1 MKMIL
6 FNQNPMITKLLE
18 SVSKKLE
25 LSIEN
30 FNHYQELSVRL
41 KEDPEWLLIADDE
54 CLEKLDQVDWLEL
67 KEIISQNKNSVCM
80 YKKGNEA
87 QPFLEGF
94 EMKIKKPFLPTEML
108 KVLQKKLGSDMSEL
122 EPSQNL
128 DPTQEVLETNWDE
141 LENLGDLEALAKEEP
156 NNEEQLL
163 PTLDAQEE
171 KEEVK
176 ETPQKE
182 EKPKDDETQEGDETP
197 KDEEVSKELETQEK
211 LEIPKEETQEEQV
224 KEQEPIKEETQEIK
238 EEKQEETQDS
248 PSAQELEAMQ
258 ELVKEIQE
266 NSNENKEE
274 TQESAEIPQDKEIQE
289 VVTEKTQ
296 VQELEVPKEKTQ
308 ESAEA
313 LQETQAHELE
323 KQEIAETPQ
332 EKEKQEIAETPQE
345 KEKQEIAETP
355 QEKEKQEIAETPQE
369 KEKQEIAETPQ
380 ELEIPQA
387 QEKETP
393 QEETQEKETPQEETQ
408 EKETPQE
415 ETQEKET
422 PQEETQETETQ
433 NQETP
438 PKVQEETKEK
448 TQEDNYESI
457 EDIPEPVM
465 AKAMGEELPFLNE
478 AVAKTPNNENDTETP
493 KESDIKT
500 SQEKE
505 ESDKTSSPLELRL
518 NLQDLLKSLNQES
531 LKSLLENK
539 TLSIK
544 ITLEDKKPDA

>member
-6 FNQNPMITKLLE
+6 FNQNPMIAKLLE

-30 FNHYQELSVRL
+30 FNHYQELSARL
-41 KEDPEWLLIADDE
+41 KKDPEWLLIADDE

-67 KEIISQNKNSVCM
+67 KETISQNKNSVCM

-94 EMKIKKPFLPTEML
+94 EVKIKKPFLPTEML
-108 KVLQKKLGSDMSEL
+108 KVLQKKLGSNASEL

-163 PTLDAQEE
+163 PTLDVQEE

-176 ETPQKE
+176 ETPQEE
-182 EKPKDDETQEGDETP
+182 EKPKDDETQEGETP
-197 KDEEVSKELETQEK
+197 KDKEVSKELEMQE
-211 LEIPKEETQEEQV
+211 EVKEETQEEQV

-266 NSNENKEE
+266 NSNENKKE

-323 KQEIAETPQ
+323 KEENSETPQ
-332 EKEKQEIAETPQE
+332 DVEV
-345 KEKQEIAETP
+345 
-355 QEKEKQEIAETPQE
+355 
-369 KEKQEIAETPQ
+369 
-380 ELEIPQA
+380 PQA

-408 EKETPQE
+408 EIAETP
-415 ETQEKET
+415 QEKET
-422 PQEETQETETQ
+422 PQTQD
-433 NQETP
+433 
-438 PKVQEETKEK
+438 EK
-448 TQEDNYESI
+448 PQEDHYESI

-500 SQEKE
+500 PQEKE
-505 ESDKTSSPLELRL
+505 ESDKTSSPLELHL

>member
-25 LSIEN
+25 LSMED
-30 FNHYQELSVRL
+30 FNRYQELSTRL
-41 KEDPEWLLIADDE
+41 KEDPEWILIADDE

-94 EMKIKKPFLPTEML
+94 EMKIKKPFLPTEVL
-108 KVLQKKLGSDMSEL
+108 KVLQKKLGSNMSEL

-141 LENLGDLEALAKEEP
+141 LENLGDLEALVQEEP

-163 PTLDAQEE
+163 PTLNAQEE

-176 ETPQKE
+176 ETPQE
-182 EKPKDDETQEGDETP
+182 EKPKDDETQEGETL
-197 KDEEVSKELETQEK
+197 KDEEISKELETQEE
-211 LEIPKEETQEEQV
+211 LEIPKEETQEQA
-224 KEQEPIKEETQEIK
+224 KEQEPIKEETQENK
-238 EEKQEETQDS
+238 EEKQEKTQDS

-266 NSNENKEE
+266 NSNGQEDKKE
-274 TQESAEIPQDKEIQE
+274 TQENTETPQEKETQELEIPQNVETPQDKETQE
-289 VVTEKTQ
+289 NTETP
-296 VQELEVPKEKTQ
+296 QELEKQELETQEKTQ
-308 ESAEA
+308 ESAE
-313 LQETQAHELE
+313 
-323 KQEIAETPQ
+323 TPQ
-332 EKEKQEIAETPQE
+332 EKTQK
-345 KEKQEIAETP
+345 
-355 QEKEKQEIAETPQE
+355 
-369 KEKQEIAETPQ
+369 
-380 ELEIPQA
+380 L
-387 QEKETP
+387 
-393 QEETQEKETPQEETQ
+393 ETQE
-408 EKETPQE
+408 
-415 ETQEKET
+415 
-422 PQEETQETETQ
+422 
-433 NQETP
+433 
-438 PKVQEETKEK
+438 
-448 TQEDNYESI
+448 DHYESI

-465 AKAMGEELPFLNE
+465 AQAMGEELPFLNE
-478 AVAKTPNNENDTETP
+478 SVAKTSNNENDTETP
-493 KESDIKT
+493 KKSVIKT
-500 SQEKE
+500 PQEKE

>member
-6 FNQNPMITKLLE
+6 FNQNPMIAKLLE

-30 FNHYQELSVRL
+30 FNHYQELSARL
-41 KEDPEWLLIADDE
+41 KEDPEWILIADDE
-54 CLEKLDQVDWLEL
+54 CLEKLDQIDWLEL
-67 KEIISQNKNSVCM
+67 KETISQNKNSVCM

-94 EMKIKKPFLPTEML
+94 EMKMKKPFLPTEVL
-108 KVLQKKLGSDMSEL
+108 KILQKKLGSDMSEL

-176 ETPQKE
+176 ETPQE

-197 KDEEVSKELETQEK
+197 KDEEVSKELETQEE
-211 LEIPKEETQEEQV
+211 LEIPKEETQGN
-224 KEQEPIKEETQEIK
+224 K

-266 NSNENKEE
+266 NSNGQENKEE
-274 TQESAEIPQDKEIQE
+274 TQESAEIPQDVENQAQEIQDKEIQDKEIQE

-296 VQELEVPKEKTQ
+296 VQE
-308 ESAEA
+308 
-313 LQETQAHELE
+313 
-323 KQEIAETPQ
+323 
-332 EKEKQEIAETPQE
+332 
-345 KEKQEIAETP
+345 
-355 QEKEKQEIAETPQE
+355 
-369 KEKQEIAETPQ
+369 
-380 ELEIPQA
+380 
-387 QEKETP
+387 KETP
-393 QEETQEKETPQEETQ
+393 
-408 EKETPQE
+408 
-415 ETQEKET
+415 
-422 PQEETQETETQ
+422 
-433 NQETP
+433 
-438 PKVQEETKEK
+438 K
-448 TQEDNYESI
+448 TQEDHYESI

-478 AVAKTPNNENDTETP
+478 AVAKIPNNENDTETP

-500 SQEKE
+500 PQEKEESTEFPQEKEESTEFPQEKE

-544 ITLEDKKPDA
+544 ITLEDKKPNA

>member
-6 FNQNPMITKLLE
+6 FNQNPMIAKLLE

-25 LSIEN
+25 LPMEN
-30 FNHYQELSVRL
+30 FNHYQELSAHL
-41 KEDPEWLLIADDE
+41 KKDPEWLLIADDE

-80 YKKGNEA
+80 YKKGNEK

-108 KVLQKKLGSDMSEL
+108 KVLQKKLGSNISEL

-163 PTLDAQEE
+163 PTLDVQEE
-171 KEEVK
+171 KEEIK
-176 ETPQKE
+176 ETPQEEKEEIKETPQE
-182 EKPKDDETQEGDETP
+182 EKPKDDETQEGETL
-197 KDEEVSKELETQEK
+197 KDKEVSKEL
-211 LEIPKEETQEEQV
+211 ETQEEQV
-224 KEQEPIKEETQEIK
+224 KEQEPIKEETQENK
-238 EEKQEETQDS
+238 EEKQEKTQDS
-248 PSAQELEAMQ
+248 PSTQELEAMQ

-266 NSNENKEE
+266 NSNEDKKEA
-274 TQESAEIPQDKEIQE
+274 QENAEIPQDKEIQE

-296 VQELEVPKEKTQ
+296 AQELEIPKEKTQ

-332 EKEKQEIAETPQE
+332 DI
-345 KEKQEIAETP
+345 
-355 QEKEKQEIAETPQE
+355 
-369 KEKQEIAETPQ
+369 
-380 ELEIPQA
+380 EIPQA

-393 QEETQEKETPQEETQ
+393 
-408 EKETPQE
+408 
-415 ETQEKET
+415 
-422 PQEETQETETQ
+422 
-433 NQETP
+433 
-438 PKVQEETKEK
+438 K
-448 TQEDNYESI
+448 TQEDHYESI

-478 AVAKTPNNENDTETP
+478 AVAKIPNSENATETP
-493 KESDIKT
+493 KESGIKT
-500 SQEKE
+500 PQEKE
-505 ESDKTSSPLELRL
+505 ESDKTSSPLELHL

-544 ITLEDKKPDA
+544 ITLEDKKPNA

>member
-6 FNQNPMITKLLE
+6 FNQNPMIAKLLE

-25 LSIEN
+25 LSMEN
-30 FNHYQELSVRL
+30 FNHYQELSARL
-41 KEDPEWLLIADDE
+41 KKDPEWLLIADDE

-94 EMKIKKPFLPTEML
+94 EMKIKKPFLPTEVL
-108 KVLQKKLGSDMSEL
+108 KILQKKLGSDMSEL

-163 PTLDAQEE
+163 PTLNAQEVETPKEEAQEE
-171 KEEVK
+171 VKKEEVK
-176 ETPQKE
+176 EMQKEIKEKEKQEVAENPQDE
-182 EKPKDDETQEGDETP
+182 EKPKDDETQGSVETP
-197 KDEEVSKELETQEK
+197 KDEEVSKELETQE
-211 LEIPKEETQEEQV
+211 EVETPKEETQ
-224 KEQEPIKEETQEIK
+224 EQEPIKEETQENK

-266 NSNENKEE
+266 NSNGQEDKKE

-296 VQELEVPKEKTQ
+296 AQELEIPKEKTQ
-308 ESAEA
+308 ESTEA
-313 LQETQAHELE
+313 LQETQAQELE
-323 KQEIAETPQ
+323 KEEITETPQ
-332 EKEKQEIAETPQE
+332 EKETQETPQA
-345 KEKQEIAETP
+345 QDETP
-355 QEKEKQEIAETPQE
+355 KDENMQESAQN
-369 KEKQEIAETPQ
+369 
-380 ELEIPQA
+380 L
-387 QEKETP
+387 QEKET
-393 QEETQEKETPQEETQ
+393 QELETPQAQDETL
-408 EKETPQE
+408 
-415 ETQEKET
+415 
-422 PQEETQETETQ
+422 
-433 NQETP
+433 
-438 PKVQEETKEK
+438 
-448 TQEDNYESI
+448 QEDHYESI

-478 AVAKTPNNENDTETP
+478 NDTETP
-493 KESDIKT
+493 KENDTETPNESVIKNP
-500 SQEKE
+500 QEKE

-531 LKSLLENK
+531 FKSLLENK

-544 ITLEDKKPDA
+544 ITLEDKKPNE

>member
-6 FNQNPMITKLLE
+6 FNQNPMIAKLLE

-30 FNHYQELSVRL
+30 FNHYQELSARL
-41 KEDPEWLLIADDE
+41 KKDPEWLLIADDE

-94 EMKIKKPFLPTEML
+94 EVKIKKPFLPTEVL
-108 KVLQKKLGSDMSEL
+108 KILQKKLGSNINEL

-171 KEEVK
+171 KEEIK
-176 ETPQKE
+176 EMPQEE

-266 NSNENKEE
+266 NSNGQEDKKE
-274 TQESAEIPQDKEIQE
+274 TQENAEIPQDKEIQE

-296 VQELEVPKEKTQ
+296 AQELEIPKEKTQ

-332 EKEKQEIAETPQE
+332 ELEKQENT
-345 KEKQEIAETP
+345 
-355 QEKEKQEIAETPQE
+355 ETPQE

-380 ELEIPQA
+380 ELEK
-387 QEKETP
+387 QENTETP
-393 QEETQEKETPQEETQ
+393 
-408 EKETPQE
+408 
-415 ETQEKET
+415 QEKET
-422 PQEETQETETQ
+422 PQEETQET
-433 NQETP
+433 QEVVTE
-438 PKVQEETKEK
+438 Q
-448 TQEDNYESI
+448 TQEDHYESI

-478 AVAKTPNNENDTETP
+478 SVAETPNSENDTETP
-493 KESDIKT
+493 KESVTET
-500 SQEKE
+500 SKNENATETPQEKE

-544 ITLEDKKPDA
+544 ITLEDKKPNA

>member
-1 MKMIL
+1 MKIIL

-30 FNHYQELSVRL
+30 FNHYQELSARL

-67 KEIISQNKNSVCM
+67 KETISQNKNSVCM

-108 KVLQKKLGSDMSEL
+108 KVLQKKLGSNMSEL
-122 EPSQNL
+122 EPSQNS
-128 DPTQEVLETNWDE
+128 DPTQEILETNWDE

-163 PTLDAQEE
+163 PTLNEQEE
-171 KEEVK
+171 KEEIK

-182 EKPKDDETQEGDETP
+182 EKPKDDETQESETP

-238 EEKQEETQDS
+238 EEKREETQDS

-266 NSNENKEE
+266 NSNGQEDKKE

-296 VQELEVPKEKTQ
+296 AQELEIPKEKTQ

-313 LQETQAHELE
+313 LQETQAQELE
-323 KQEIAETPQ
+323 KQENAETPQ
-332 EKEKQEIAETPQE
+332 EKEKQEDTG
-345 KEKQEIAETP
+345 
-355 QEKEKQEIAETPQE
+355 
-369 KEKQEIAETPQ
+369 TPQ
-380 ELEIPQA
+380 ELEIPQV
-387 QEKETP
+387 
-393 QEETQEKETPQEETQ
+393 
-408 EKETPQE
+408 
-415 ETQEKET
+415 QEKET
-422 PQEETQETETQ
+422 PQEETQETQEKEMPQTQ
-433 NQETP
+433 D
-438 PKVQEETKEK
+438 EK
-448 TQEDNYESI
+448 PQEDHYESI

-478 AVAKTPNNENDTETP
+478 AVAKTPNSENATETP

-500 SQEKE
+500 PQEKE

>member
-6 FNQNPMITKLLE
+6 FNQNPMIAKLLE

-30 FNHYQELSVRL
+30 FNHYQELSAHL
-41 KEDPEWLLIADDE
+41 KKDPEWLLIADDE

-108 KVLQKKLGSDMSEL
+108 KVLQKKLGSNASEL

-163 PTLDAQEE
+163 PTLDVQEE
-171 KEEVK
+171 KEEIK
-176 ETPQKE
+176 EMPQEE
-182 EKPKDDETQEGDETP
+182 EKPKDDETQESETP

-224 KEQEPIKEETQEIK
+224 KEQEPIKEEMQEIK
-238 EEKQEETQDS
+238 EEKQEKTQDS

-266 NSNENKEE
+266 NSNGQENKKE

-296 VQELEVPKEKTQ
+296 VQE
-308 ESAEA
+308 
-313 LQETQAHELE
+313 
-323 KQEIAETPQ
+323 
-332 EKEKQEIAETPQE
+332 
-345 KEKQEIAETP
+345 
-355 QEKEKQEIAETPQE
+355 
-369 KEKQEIAETPQ
+369 
-380 ELEIPQA
+380 
-387 QEKETP
+387 KETP
-393 QEETQEKETPQEETQ
+393 
-408 EKETPQE
+408 
-415 ETQEKET
+415 
-422 PQEETQETETQ
+422 
-433 NQETP
+433 
-438 PKVQEETKEK
+438 K
-448 TQEDNYESI
+448 TQEDHYESI

-500 SQEKE
+500 PQEKEESTEFPQEKE

>member
-6 FNQNPMITKLLE
+6 FNQNPMIEKLLE

-30 FNHYQELSVRL
+30 FNHYQELSARL
-41 KEDPEWLLIADDE
+41 KGDPEWLLIADDE

-67 KEIISQNKNSVCM
+67 KETISQNKNSVCM

-108 KVLQKKLGSDMSEL
+108 KVLQKKLGSNASEL

-128 DPTQEVLETNWDE
+128 DPTQEILETNWDE

-163 PTLDAQEE
+163 PTLNEQEGETPKEEAQEE
-171 KEEVK
+171 VKKEEVK
-176 ETPQKE
+176 EMQEGIKEKEKQEVAESPQDE
-182 EKPKDDETQEGDETP
+182 EKPKDDETQGSVETP
-197 KDEEVSKELETQEK
+197 KDKEVSKELETQEQV
-211 LEIPKEETQEEQV
+211 ETPKEETQ
-224 KEQEPIKEETQEIK
+224 EQEPIKEETQEIK
-238 EEKQEETQDS
+238 EEKQEKTQDS

-266 NSNENKEE
+266 NSNKDKKE
-274 TQESAEIPQDKEIQE
+274 TQESAETPQDKEIQE

-296 VQELEVPKEKTQ
+296 VQELEIPKEKTQ
-308 ESAEA
+308 ESTEA
-313 LQETQAHELE
+313 LQETQAQELE
-323 KQEIAETPQ
+323 KEEITETPQ
-332 EKEKQEIAETPQE
+332 EKETQETPQA
-345 KEKQEIAETP
+345 QDETP
-355 QEKEKQEIAETPQE
+355 KDENMQESAQN
-369 KEKQEIAETPQ
+369 
-380 ELEIPQA
+380 L
-387 QEKETP
+387 QEKET
-393 QEETQEKETPQEETQ
+393 QELETPQAQDETL
-408 EKETPQE
+408 
-415 ETQEKET
+415 
-422 PQEETQETETQ
+422 
-433 NQETP
+433 
-438 PKVQEETKEK
+438 
-448 TQEDNYESI
+448 QEDHYESI

-478 AVAKTPNNENDTETP
+478 NDTETL
-493 KESDIKT
+493 KESVIKT
-500 SQEKE
+500 PQEKE

-531 LKSLLENK
+531 FKSLLENK

-544 ITLEDKKPDA
+544 ITLEDKKPNE

>member
-6 FNQNPMITKLLE
+6 FNQNPMIAKLLE

-30 FNHYQELSVRL
+30 FNHYQELSAHL
-41 KEDPEWLLIADDE
+41 KKDPEWLLIADDE

-108 KVLQKKLGSDMSEL
+108 KVLQKKLGSNASEL
-122 EPSQNL
+122 EPSQSL

-141 LENLGDLEALAKEEP
+141 LESLGDLESLAKEEP
-156 NNEEQLL
+156 DNEEQLL
-163 PTLDAQEE
+163 PTLNTQEEAQEKEIKEEE

-176 ETPQKE
+176 ETPQEE
-182 EKPKDDETQEGDETP
+182 EKPKDDETQEGETP
-197 KDEEVSKELETQEK
+197 KDEEVSKELETQEQVK
-211 LEIPKEETQEEQV
+211 EEIKEETQKEVKEEIKEETQ
-224 KEQEPIKEETQEIK
+224 EQEPIKEETQENK

-266 NSNENKEE
+266 NSNDQENKKE
-274 TQESAEIPQDKEIQE
+274 TQETQENTETPQDIE
-289 VVTEKTQ
+289 T
-296 VQELEVPKEKTQ
+296 QELEIPKEKTQ

-332 EKEKQEIAETPQE
+332 EKEKQESTETPQE
-345 KEKQEIAETP
+345 KETP
-355 QEKEKQEIAETPQE
+355 
-369 KEKQEIAETPQ
+369 
-380 ELEIPQA
+380 
-387 QEKETP
+387 
-393 QEETQEKETPQEETQ
+393 
-408 EKETPQE
+408 
-415 ETQEKET
+415 
-422 PQEETQETETQ
+422 
-433 NQETP
+433 
-438 PKVQEETKEK
+438 K
-448 TQEDNYESI
+448 TQEDHYESI

-478 AVAKTPNNENDTETP
+478 AVAKTPNNENDIETP
-493 KESDIKT
+493 KESVTET
-500 SQEKE
+500 SKNENATQTPQEKE

-544 ITLEDKKPDA
+544 ITLEDKKPNA

>member
-6 FNQNPMITKLLE
+6 FNQNPMIAKLLE

-25 LSIEN
+25 LPMEN
-30 FNHYQELSVRL
+30 FNHYQELSARL
-41 KEDPEWLLIADDE
+41 KKDPEWLLIADDE

-80 YKKGNEA
+80 YKKGNEV

-141 LENLGDLEALAKEEP
+141 LESLGDLEALAKEEP

-163 PTLDAQEE
+163 PTLDAQEKEEVKEEE

-176 ETPQKE
+176 ETPQEEKE
-182 EKPKDDETQEGDETP
+182 EVKEEEKEEVKETPQEEKEEVKETPQEEKEEVKETPQEEKEEVKETPQEEKKPKDDETQEGETP
-197 KDEEVSKELETQEK
+197 KNEEVSKELETQEE
-211 LEIPKEETQEEQV
+211 LEIPKEETQEEV
-224 KEQEPIKEETQEIK
+224 KEEIKEEVQEEVKEETQEIK

-248 PSAQELEAMQ
+248 PSTQELEAMQ

-266 NSNENKEE
+266 NSNGQENKEE
-274 TQESAEIPQDKEIQE
+274 TQESTEIPQDKEIQE

-296 VQELEVPKEKTQ
+296 AQELEVPKEKTQ

-323 KQEIAETPQ
+323 TQEIAETP
-332 EKEKQEIAETPQE
+332 
-345 KEKQEIAETP
+345 
-355 QEKEKQEIAETPQE
+355 
-369 KEKQEIAETPQ
+369 
-380 ELEIPQA
+380 

-393 QEETQEKETPQEETQ
+393 QEETQEKETQESAEIPQDVEIPQEEAQ
-408 EKETPQE
+408 EKET
-415 ETQEKET
+415 
-422 PQEETQETETQ
+422 
-433 NQETP
+433 
-438 PKVQEETKEK
+438 
-448 TQEDNYESI
+448 QEDHYESI

-478 AVAKTPNNENDTETP
+478 AVAKTPNSENATETP

-500 SQEKE
+500 PQEKE

-518 NLQDLLKSLNQES
+518 NLQNLLKSLNQES

-544 ITLEDKKPDA
+544 ITLEDKKPNA

>member
-6 FNQNPMITKLLE
+6 FNQNPMIAKLLE

-30 FNHYQELSVRL
+30 FNHYQELSAHL
-41 KEDPEWLLIADDE
+41 KKDPEWLLIADDE

-108 KVLQKKLGSDMSEL
+108 KVLQKKLGSNASEL

-176 ETPQKE
+176 QEEKEEVKEKEKQEIKETPQKE
-182 EKPKDDETQEGDETP
+182 EKPKDDETQEGDETS

-211 LEIPKEETQEEQV
+211 LEIPKEETQEEV
-224 KEQEPIKEETQEIK
+224 KEEMKEETQEQVKEETQENK
-238 EEKQEETQDS
+238 EEKQEKTQDS
-248 PSAQELEAMQ
+248 PSTQELEAIQ

-266 NSNENKEE
+266 NSNGQENKEK
-274 TQESAEIPQDKEIQE
+274 TQESTEIPQDKEIQE

-296 VQELEVPKEKTQ
+296 AQELEIPKEKTQ

-332 EKEKQEIAETPQE
+332 DVEIPQSQEKETPQEETREIAETPQE
-345 KEKQEIAETP
+345 KETP
-355 QEKEKQEIAETPQE
+355 
-369 KEKQEIAETPQ
+369 
-380 ELEIPQA
+380 
-387 QEKETP
+387 
-393 QEETQEKETPQEETQ
+393 
-408 EKETPQE
+408 
-415 ETQEKET
+415 
-422 PQEETQETETQ
+422 
-433 NQETP
+433 
-438 PKVQEETKEK
+438 K
-448 TQEDNYESI
+448 TQEDHYESI
-457 EDIPEPVM
+457 EDIPELVM

-478 AVAKTPNNENDTETP
+478 AVAKIPNNENDTETP

-500 SQEKE
+500 PQEKE

>member
-25 LSIEN
+25 LSMEY
-30 FNHYQELSVRL
+30 FNRYQELSTRL
-41 KEDPEWLLIADDE
+41 KEEPEWILIADDE

-94 EMKIKKPFLPTEML
+94 EMKIKKPFLPTEVL
-108 KVLQKKLGSDMSEL
+108 KVLQKKLGSNMSEL

-141 LENLGDLEALAKEEP
+141 LENLGDLEALVQEEP

-163 PTLDAQEE
+163 PTLNDQEE

-176 ETPQKE
+176 ETPQEE
-182 EKPKDDETQEGDETP
+182 EKPKDDEIQEGETL
-197 KDEEVSKELETQEK
+197 KDEEVSKELETQEE
-211 LEIPKEETQEEQV
+211 LEIP
-224 KEQEPIKEETQEIK
+224 KEETQEIK
-238 EEKQEETQDS
+238 EEKQEKTQEEVKEETQEQIKEQEPIKEETQEQIKEQEPIKEETQENKEEKQEKTQDS

-266 NSNENKEE
+266 NSNEDKKE
-274 TQESAEIPQDKEIQE
+274 TQESAETPQE
-289 VVTEKTQ
+289 TEK
-296 VQELEVPKEKTQ
+296 QELE
-308 ESAEA
+308 
-313 LQETQAHELE
+313 
-323 KQEIAETPQ
+323 IPQ
-332 EKEKQEIAETPQE
+332 ENAK
-345 KEKQEIAETP
+345 
-355 QEKEKQEIAETPQE
+355 
-369 KEKQEIAETPQ
+369 TPQ
-380 ELEIPQA
+380 ELEIPKEET
-387 QEKETP
+387 QENTETP
-393 QEETQEKETPQEETQ
+393 QETPQDVEIPQAQDKETQELEIPKEETQ
-408 EKETPQE
+408 ELEIPKEEIQE
-415 ETQEKET
+415 NTEKTQKLETQE
-422 PQEETQETETQ
+422 
-433 NQETP
+433 
-438 PKVQEETKEK
+438 
-448 TQEDNYESI
+448 DYYESI

-465 AKAMGEELPFLNE
+465 AQAMGEELPFLNE
-478 AVAKTPNNENDTETP
+478 SVAKIPNNENDTETP
-493 KESDIKT
+493 KESVIKT
-500 SQEKE
+500 PQEKE
-505 ESDKTSSPLELRL
+505 ESTETPKESDKTSSPLELRL

-539 TLSIK
+539 TLNIK

>member
-25 LSIEN
+25 LPMEN
-30 FNHYQELSVRL
+30 FNHYQELSTRL
-41 KEDPEWLLIADDE
+41 KEDPEWILIADDE

-87 QPFLEGF
+87 QSFLEGF
-94 EMKIKKPFLPTEML
+94 EMKIKKPFLPTEVL
-108 KVLQKKLGSDMSEL
+108 KILQKKLGSNASDL

-141 LENLGDLEALAKEEP
+141 LENLGDLEALVQEEP

-163 PTLDAQEE
+163 PTLNDQEE

-176 ETPQKE
+176 EEKEEIKEEKEEVKKTPQEE
-182 EKPKDDETQEGDETP
+182 EKPKDDETQEGETP
-197 KDEEVSKELETQEK
+197 KDKEVSKELEAPQE
-211 LEIPKEETQEEQV
+211 LEIPKEETQ
-224 KEQEPIKEETQEIK
+224 EQEPIKEETQEIK
-238 EEKQEETQDS
+238 EEKQEKTQDS
-248 PSAQELEAMQ
+248 PSVQELEAMQ

-266 NSNENKEE
+266 NSNGQEDKKE
-274 TQESAEIPQDKEIQE
+274 TQESAKSFQE
-289 VVTEKTQ
+289 TQ
-296 VQELEVPKEKTQ
+296 VQELETQEKT
-308 ESAEA
+308 
-313 LQETQAHELE
+313 ETPQ
-323 KQEIAETPQ
+323 ETPQ
-332 EKEKQEIAETPQE
+332 EKE
-345 KEKQEIAETP
+345 
-355 QEKEKQEIAETPQE
+355 
-369 KEKQEIAETPQ
+369 
-380 ELEIPQA
+380 
-387 QEKETP
+387 
-393 QEETQEKETPQEETQ
+393 
-408 EKETPQE
+408 
-415 ETQEKET
+415 
-422 PQEETQETETQ
+422 
-433 NQETP
+433 
-438 PKVQEETKEK
+438 
-448 TQEDNYESI
+448 TQEDHYESI

-478 AVAKTPNNENDTETP
+478 SVAKTPNNENDIKTP
-493 KESDIKT
+493 KKSVIKT
-500 SQEKE
+500 PQEKE
-505 ESDKTSSPLELRL
+505 GSDKTSSPLELRL

>member
-25 LSIEN
+25 LPMEN
-30 FNHYQELSVRL
+30 FNHYQELSARL
-41 KEDPEWLLIADDE
+41 KENQEWLLIADDE
-54 CLEKLDQVDWLEL
+54 CLEKLDQIDWLEL

-80 YKKGNEA
+80 YKKGNET

-94 EMKIKKPFLPTEML
+94 EVKIKKPFLPTEML
-108 KVLQKKLGSDMSEL
+108 KVLQKKLGSNISEL

-171 KEEVK
+171 KEEIK

-182 EKPKDDETQEGDETP
+182 EKPKDDETQESETP
-197 KDEEVSKELETQEK
+197 KDKEVSKELETQEK

-238 EEKQEETQDS
+238 EEKQEKTQDS

-266 NSNENKEE
+266 NSNGQENKEE
-274 TQESAEIPQDKEIQE
+274 TQESAETPQDVEI
-289 VVTEKTQ
+289 
-296 VQELEVPKEKTQ
+296 PQ
-308 ESAEA
+308 ESAETP
-313 LQETQAHELE
+313 QELE
-323 KQEIAETPQ
+323 NQEIAETPQ
-332 EKEKQEIAETPQE
+332 EKEM
-345 KEKQEIAETP
+345 
-355 QEKEKQEIAETPQE
+355 
-369 KEKQEIAETPQ
+369 Q
-380 ELEIPQA
+380 EL
-387 QEKETP
+387 ETP
-393 QEETQEKETPQEETQ
+393 QEETQEKETPKDESMQESAQ
-408 EKETPQE
+408 NLQDKETPQE
-415 ETQEKET
+415 ETQE
-422 PQEETQETETQ
+422 
-433 NQETP
+433 NH
-438 PKVQEETKEK
+438 
-448 TQEDNYESI
+448 YESI

-478 AVAKTPNNENDTETP
+478 AVAKTPNNENDTETL
-493 KESDIKT
+493 KESNIKT
-500 SQEKE
+500 PQEKEESTEIPQEKE

-544 ITLEDKKPDA
+544 ITLEDKKPNA

>member
-25 LSIEN
+25 LSMED
-30 FNHYQELSVRL
+30 FNRYQELSTRL
-41 KEDPEWLLIADDE
+41 KEDPEWILIADDE

-67 KEIISQNKNSVCM
+67 KKIISQNKNSVCM

-94 EMKIKKPFLPTEML
+94 EMKIKKPFLPTEVL
-108 KVLQKKLGSDMSEL
+108 KVLQKKLGSNMSEL
-122 EPSQNL
+122 EPIQNL

-141 LENLGDLEALAKEEP
+141 LENLGDLEALVQEEP

-163 PTLDAQEE
+163 PTLNDQEEKEEVKEEE

-176 ETPQKE
+176 ETPQE
-182 EKPKDDETQEGDETP
+182 EKPKDDEIQEGETL
-197 KDEEVSKELETQEK
+197 KDEEVSKELETQEE
-211 LEIPKEETQEEQV
+211 LEISKEETQEQA

-238 EEKQEETQDS
+238 EEKQEKTQDS

-266 NSNENKEE
+266 NSNGQEDKKE
-274 TQESAEIPQDKEIQE
+274 TQEN
-289 VVTEKTQ
+289 T
-296 VQELEVPKEKTQ
+296 
-308 ESAEA
+308 
-313 LQETQAHELE
+313 
-323 KQEIAETPQ
+323 ETPQ
-332 EKEKQEIAETPQE
+332 EKETQELETQEKETQEKETQKLETPQE
-345 KEKQEIAETP
+345 KET
-355 QEKEKQEIAETPQE
+355 
-369 KEKQEIAETPQ
+369 Q
-380 ELEIPQA
+380 EL
-387 QEKETP
+387 
-393 QEETQEKETPQEETQ
+393 ETQEKETQ
-408 EKETPQE
+408 EKETQ
-415 ETQEKET
+415 KLET
-422 PQEETQETETQ
+422 PQE
-433 NQETP
+433 
-438 PKVQEETKEK
+438 K
-448 TQEDNYESI
+448 TQKLEIQEDHYESI

-465 AKAMGEELPFLNE
+465 AQAMGEELPFLNE
-478 AVAKTPNNENDTETP
+478 SVAKIPNNENDTETP
-493 KESDIKT
+493 KESVIKT
-500 SQEKE
+500 PQEKE

-539 TLSIK
+539 TLNIK

>member
-25 LSIEN
+25 LPMEN
-30 FNHYQELSVRL
+30 FNHYQELSVHL
-41 KEDPEWLLIADDE
+41 KEDPEWILIADDE

-80 YKKGNEA
+80 YKKGHEA

-94 EMKIKKPFLPTEML
+94 EMKMKKPFLPTEVL
-108 KVLQKKLGSDMSEL
+108 KILQKKLGSDMSEL
-122 EPSQNL
+122 EPNQNL

-163 PTLDAQEE
+163 PTLNDQEE

-176 ETPQKE
+176 EEIKETPQEK
-182 EKPKDDETQEGDETP
+182 EKPKDDETQESETS

-211 LEIPKEETQEEQV
+211 LEIPKEETQEEVKEEIKEETQEEV
-224 KEQEPIKEETQEIK
+224 KEETQEEQIKEQEPIKEETQEIK
-238 EEKQEETQDS
+238 EEKQEKTQDS
-248 PSAQELEAMQ
+248 PSVQELEAMQ

-266 NSNENKEE
+266 NSNDQENKEK
-274 TQESAEIPQDKEIQE
+274 TQESAEISQDKEIQE

-296 VQELEVPKEKTQ
+296 VQELEIPKEKTQ

-332 EKEKQEIAETPQE
+332 DVEIPKAQDKEIPQE
-345 KEKQEIAETP
+345 KETQE
-355 QEKEKQEIAETPQE
+355 
-369 KEKQEIAETPQ
+369 
-380 ELEIPQA
+380 
-387 QEKETP
+387 
-393 QEETQEKETPQEETQ
+393 EETQEEETQ
-408 EKETPQE
+408 EENQE
-415 ETQEKET
+415 LETQE
-422 PQEETQETETQ
+422 
-433 NQETP
+433 
-438 PKVQEETKEK
+438 
-448 TQEDNYESI
+448 DHYENI

-478 AVAKTPNNENDTETP
+478 AVAKIPNNENDTETP
-493 KESDIKT
+493 KESVTET
-500 SQEKE
+500 SKNENDTETPQEKE

>member
-25 LSIEN
+25 LSVED
-30 FNHYQELSVRL
+30 FNRYQELSTRL
-41 KEDPEWLLIADDE
+41 KEDLEWILIADDE

-67 KEIISQNKNSVCM
+67 KETISQNKNSVCM

-108 KVLQKKLGSDMSEL
+108 KVFQKKLGSNMSDL

-141 LENLGDLEALAKEEP
+141 LENLGDLEALVQEEP

-163 PTLDAQEE
+163 PTLNDQEEKEEVKEEEKEEVKEEEKEEVKEEE

-176 ETPQKE
+176 ETPQE
-182 EKPKDDETQEGDETP
+182 EKPKDDETQESETL
-197 KDEEVSKELETQEK
+197 KDEEVSKELETQEE
-211 LEIPKEETQEEQV
+211 LEIPKEETQEQA
-224 KEQEPIKEETQEIK
+224 KEQEPIKEETQENK
-238 EEKQEETQDS
+238 EEKQEKTQDS
-248 PSAQELEAMQ
+248 PSVQELEAMQ

-266 NSNENKEE
+266 NSNSQEDKKE
-274 TQESAEIPQDKEIQE
+274 TQEN
-289 VVTEKTQ
+289 TETP
-296 VQELEVPKEKTQ
+296 QELEKQELEKQEKTQ
-308 ESAEA
+308 ESAETP
-313 LQETQAHELE
+313 QDV
-323 KQEIAETPQ
+323 ETPQ
-332 EKEKQEIAETPQE
+332 EKETQKLETPQDVETPQE
-345 KEKQEIAETP
+345 I
-355 QEKEKQEIAETPQE
+355 
-369 KEKQEIAETPQ
+369 PQ
-380 ELEIPQA
+380 ELEK
-387 QEKETP
+387 QELETP
-393 QEETQEKETPQEETQ
+393 QEEIQENT
-408 EKETPQE
+408 
-415 ETQEKET
+415 
-422 PQEETQETETQ
+422 
-433 NQETP
+433 
-438 PKVQEETKEK
+438 EK
-448 TQEDNYESI
+448 TQKLEIQEDHYESI

-465 AKAMGEELPFLNE
+465 AQAMGEELPFLNE
-478 AVAKTPNNENDTETP
+478 SVAKIPNNENDTETP
-493 KESDIKT
+493 KKSVIKT
-500 SQEKE
+500 PQEKE

-518 NLQDLLKSLNQES
+518 NLQNLLKSLNQES

>member
-6 FNQNPMITKLLE
+6 FNQNPMIAKLLE

-25 LSIEN
+25 LPMEN
-30 FNHYQELSVRL
+30 FNHYQELSACL
-41 KEDPEWLLIADDE
+41 KKDPEWLLIADDE

-67 KEIISQNKNSVCM
+67 KETISQNKNSVCM
-80 YKKGNEA
+80 YKKGNEM

-108 KVLQKKLGSDMSEL
+108 KVLQKKLGSNASEL

-141 LENLGDLEALAKEEP
+141 LESLGDLGALAKEEP

-182 EKPKDDETQEGDETP
+182 EKPKDDETQESETP
-197 KDEEVSKELETQEK
+197 KDEEVSKELEAPQE

-238 EEKQEETQDS
+238 EKKQEKTQDS
-248 PSAQELEAMQ
+248 PSVQELEAMQ

-266 NSNENKEE
+266 NSNGQEDKKE
-274 TQESAEIPQDKEIQE
+274 TQES
-289 VVTEKTQ
+289 
-296 VQELEVPKEKTQ
+296 
-308 ESAEA
+308 
-313 LQETQAHELE
+313 
-323 KQEIAETPQ
+323 
-332 EKEKQEIAETPQE
+332 
-345 KEKQEIAETP
+345 
-355 QEKEKQEIAETPQE
+355 
-369 KEKQEIAETPQ
+369 AETPQ
-380 ELEIPQA
+380 ELEK
-387 QEKETP
+387 QELETP
-393 QEETQEKETPQEETQ
+393 QENAEIP
-408 EKETPQE
+408 
-415 ETQEKET
+415 
-422 PQEETQETETQ
+422 QETETQ
-433 NQETP
+433 ELETQESAETP
-438 PKVQEETKEK
+438 QDKE
-448 TQEDNYESI
+448 TQEDHYESI

-478 AVAKTPNNENDTETP
+478 AVAKIPNNDNDTETP
-493 KESDIKT
+493 KESDIKSPQEKEEST
-500 SQEKE
+500 EFPQEKE
-505 ESDKTSSPLELRL
+505 ESDKTSSPLELCL

>member
-25 LSIEN
+25 LSMED
-30 FNHYQELSVRL
+30 FNHYQELSTRL
-41 KEDPEWLLIADDE
+41 KEEPEWILIADDE

-94 EMKIKKPFLPTEML
+94 EMKIKKPFLPTEIL
-108 KVLQKKLGSDMSEL
+108 KVLQKKLGSNASEL

-141 LENLGDLEALAKEEP
+141 LENLGDLEALVQEEP

-163 PTLDAQEE
+163 PTLNDQEE

-176 ETPQKE
+176 EEIKETPQE
-182 EKPKDDETQEGDETP
+182 EKPKDDEIQEGETL
-197 KDEEVSKELETQEK
+197 KDEEVSKELETQEE
-211 LEIPKEETQEEQV
+211 LEIPKEETQEIKEEKQEKTQEEVKEETQEQA

-238 EEKQEETQDS
+238 EEKQEKTQDS
-248 PSAQELEAMQ
+248 PSTQELEAMQ

-266 NSNENKEE
+266 NSNGQEDKEE
-274 TQESAEIPQDKEIQE
+274 TQENTEAPQ
-289 VVTEKTQ
+289 EK
-296 VQELEVPKEKTQ
+296 
-308 ESAEA
+308 
-313 LQETQAHELE
+313 E
-323 KQEIAETPQ
+323 KQELETPQ
-332 EKEKQEIAETPQE
+332 EKEKQESAETLQDKETQENTETPQESAETPQE
-345 KEKQEIAETP
+345 SAETP
-355 QEKEKQEIAETPQE
+355 QESAETPQE
-369 KEKQEIAETPQ
+369 
-380 ELEIPQA
+380 IP
-387 QEKETP
+387 QEKEI
-393 QEETQEKETPQEETQ
+393 QENTEKTQKLETQE
-408 EKETPQE
+408 
-415 ETQEKET
+415 
-422 PQEETQETETQ
+422 
-433 NQETP
+433 
-438 PKVQEETKEK
+438 
-448 TQEDNYESI
+448 DHYESI

-465 AKAMGEELPFLNE
+465 AQAMGEELPFLNE
-478 AVAKTPNNENDTETP
+478 SVAKIPNNENDTETP
-493 KESDIKT
+493 KESVIKT
-500 SQEKE
+500 PQEKE
-505 ESDKTSSPLELRL
+505 ESIEIPKESDKTSSPLELRL

-544 ITLEDKKPDA
+544 ITLEDKKPNA

>member
-6 FNQNPMITKLLE
+6 FNQNPMIEKLLE

-30 FNHYQELSVRL
+30 FNHYQELSSRL
-41 KEDPEWLLIADDE
+41 KGDPEWLLIADDE

-67 KEIISQNKNSVCM
+67 KETISQNKNSVCM

-108 KVLQKKLGSDMSEL
+108 KVLQKKLGSNMSEL
-122 EPSQNL
+122 EPSQNS
-128 DPTQEVLETNWDE
+128 DPTQEILETNWDE

-163 PTLDAQEE
+163 PTLNEQEGETPKEEAQEE
-171 KEEVK
+171 VKKEEVK
-176 ETPQKE
+176 EMQEEIKEKEKQEVAESPQDE
-182 EKPKDDETQEGDETP
+182 EKPKDDETQGSVETP
-197 KDEEVSKELETQEK
+197 KDKEVSKELETQEQV
-211 LEIPKEETQEEQV
+211 ETPKEETQ
-224 KEQEPIKEETQEIK
+224 EQEPIKEETQENK
-238 EEKQEETQDS
+238 EEKQEKTQDS

-266 NSNENKEE
+266 NSNDQENKKETQENQENTETPQDIETQELEIPKEEE
-274 TQESAEIPQDKEIQE
+274 TQEVA
-289 VVTEKTQ
+289 EKTQ
-296 VQELEVPKEKTQ
+296 AQG
-308 ESAEA
+308 
-313 LQETQAHELE
+313 LE
-323 KQEIAETPQ
+323 KE
-332 EKEKQEIAETPQE
+332 
-345 KEKQEIAETP
+345 
-355 QEKEKQEIAETPQE
+355 
-369 KEKQEIAETPQ
+369 EIAETPQ
-380 ELEIPQA
+380 ELEVQDEKLQENETLKDEKLQENETLKDENMQENA
-387 QEKETP
+387 QNLQEKET
-393 QEETQEKETPQEETQ
+393 QELETPQAQDETL
-408 EKETPQE
+408 
-415 ETQEKET
+415 
-422 PQEETQETETQ
+422 
-433 NQETP
+433 
-438 PKVQEETKEK
+438 
-448 TQEDNYESI
+448 QEDHYESI

-493 KESDIKT
+493 KESVIKT
-500 SQEKE
+500 PQEKE

-531 LKSLLENK
+531 FKSLLENK

-544 ITLEDKKPDA
+544 ITLEDKKPNE

>member
-6 FNQNPMITKLLE
+6 FNQNPMIAKLLE

-25 LSIEN
+25 LSMEN
-30 FNHYQELSVRL
+30 FNHYQELSAHL
-41 KEDPEWLLIADDE
+41 KKDPEWLLIADDE

-67 KEIISQNKNSVCM
+67 KETISQNKNSVCMSVCM

-87 QPFLEGF
+87 QPFLEDF
-94 EMKIKKPFLPTEML
+94 EMKIQKPFLPTEIL
-108 KVLQKKLGSDMSEL
+108 KILQKKLGSNASEL

-163 PTLDAQEE
+163 PTPNDREE

-176 ETPQKE
+176 EEEKEEKEEVKEEIKETPKEE
-182 EKPKDDETQEGDETP
+182 EKPKDDETQEGATL
-197 KDEEVSKELETQEK
+197 KDKEVSKELETQE
-211 LEIPKEETQEEQV
+211 EVKEEEQV
-224 KEQEPIKEETQEIK
+224 KEQEPIKEETQENK
-238 EEKQEETQDS
+238 EEKQEKTQDS

-266 NSNENKEE
+266 NSNGQENKEE
-274 TQESAEIPQDKEIQE
+274 TQEKTEIPQD
-289 VVTEKTQ
+289 V
-296 VQELEVPKEKTQ
+296 
-308 ESAEA
+308 
-313 LQETQAHELE
+313 
-323 KQEIAETPQ
+323 
-332 EKEKQEIAETPQE
+332 
-345 KEKQEIAETP
+345 
-355 QEKEKQEIAETPQE
+355 
-369 KEKQEIAETPQ
+369 
-380 ELEIPQA
+380 
-387 QEKETP
+387 ETP
-393 QEETQEKETPQEETQ
+393 QEETQEKTQENAEIPQEEAQ
-408 EKETPQE
+408 EKET
-415 ETQEKET
+415 
-422 PQEETQETETQ
+422 
-433 NQETP
+433 
-438 PKVQEETKEK
+438 
-448 TQEDNYESI
+448 QEDHYESI

-478 AVAKTPNNENDTETP
+478 AVAKIPNNENDTETL

-500 SQEKE
+500 PQEKE

>member
-6 FNQNPMITKLLE
+6 FNQNPMIAKLLE

-30 FNHYQELSVRL
+30 FNHYQELSAHL
-41 KEDPEWLLIADDE
+41 KKDPEWLLIADDE

-80 YKKGNEA
+80 YKKGNEM

-108 KVLQKKLGSDMSEL
+108 KVLQKKLGSNASDL

-163 PTLDAQEE
+163 PTLDVQEE

-176 ETPQKE
+176 ETPQE
-182 EKPKDDETQEGDETP
+182 EKPKDNETQESDETP
-197 KDEEVSKELETQEK
+197 KDEEVSKELETQEE
-211 LEIPKEETQEEQV
+211 LEIPKEETQKEV
-224 KEQEPIKEETQEIK
+224 KEEIKEETQEIK

-266 NSNENKEE
+266 NSNKDKKE

-296 VQELEVPKEKTQ
+296 AQELEVPKEKTQ

-332 EKEKQEIAETPQE
+332 EKEKQENS
-345 KEKQEIAETP
+345 
-355 QEKEKQEIAETPQE
+355 
-369 KEKQEIAETPQ
+369 ETPQ

-393 QEETQEKETPQEETQ
+393 QEETQEIQ
-408 EKETPQE
+408 EKETPQ
-415 ETQEKET
+415 TQDEK
-422 PQEETQETETQ
+422 PQE
-433 NQETP
+433 
-438 PKVQEETKEK
+438 
-448 TQEDNYESI
+448 DHYESI

-478 AVAKTPNNENDTETP
+478 SVAKTPNNENATETP
-493 KESDIKT
+493 KENDTEISKNENAT
-500 SQEKE
+500 ESPQEKE

-544 ITLEDKKPDA
+544 ITLEDKKPNA

>member
-30 FNHYQELSVRL
+30 FNHYQELSARL
-41 KEDPEWLLIADDE
+41 KKDPEWLLIADDE

-94 EMKIKKPFLPTEML
+94 EMKIKKPFLPTEVL
-108 KVLQKKLGSDMSEL
+108 KILQKKLGSNISEL

-171 KEEVK
+171 KEEIKEEEKEEVKKEEKEEIK
-176 ETPQKE
+176 ETPQE
-182 EKPKDDETQEGDETP
+182 EKPKDDETQESETP

-211 LEIPKEETQEEQV
+211 LEIPKEETQEEVKEEIKEEAQEEVKEETQEEQV

-266 NSNENKEE
+266 NSNGQENKEK

-296 VQELEVPKEKTQ
+296 AQELEIPKEKTQ

-332 EKEKQEIAETPQE
+332 EKETPQTQDE
-345 KEKQEIAETP
+345 KP
-355 QEKEKQEIAETPQE
+355 QE
-369 KEKQEIAETPQ
+369 
-380 ELEIPQA
+380 
-387 QEKETP
+387 
-393 QEETQEKETPQEETQ
+393 
-408 EKETPQE
+408 
-415 ETQEKET
+415 
-422 PQEETQETETQ
+422 
-433 NQETP
+433 
-438 PKVQEETKEK
+438 
-448 TQEDNYESI
+448 DHYESI

-478 AVAKTPNNENDTETP
+478 AVAKTPNSENATETP

-500 SQEKE
+500 PQEKE
-505 ESDKTSSPLELRL
+505 ESDKTSSPLELHL

-544 ITLEDKKPDA
+544 ITLEDKKPNA

>member
-1 MKMIL
+1 MKIIL

-25 LSIEN
+25 LSMEN
-30 FNHYQELSVRL
+30 FNRYQELSTRL
-41 KEDPEWLLIADDE
+41 KEEPEWILIADDE

-67 KEIISQNKNSVCM
+67 KETISQNKNSVCM

-94 EMKIKKPFLPTEML
+94 EMKIKKPFLPTEIL
-108 KVLQKKLGSDMSEL
+108 KVLQKKLGSNASEL

-141 LENLGDLEALAKEEP
+141 LENLGDLEALVQEEP

-163 PTLDAQEE
+163 PTLNDQEE

-176 ETPQKE
+176 EEEKEEVKEEEKEEVKEEEKEEIKETPQE
-182 EKPKDDETQEGDETP
+182 EKPKDDETQESETL
-197 KDEEVSKELETQEK
+197 KDEEVSKELETQEE
-211 LEIPKEETQEEQV
+211 LEIPKEETQENKEEKQEKTQEQA
-224 KEQEPIKEETQEIK
+224 KEQEPIKEETQENK
-238 EEKQEETQDS
+238 EEKQEKTQDS

-266 NSNENKEE
+266 NSNGQEDKKE
-274 TQESAEIPQDKEIQE
+274 TQEN
-289 VVTEKTQ
+289 T
-296 VQELEVPKEKTQ
+296 
-308 ESAEA
+308 
-313 LQETQAHELE
+313 
-323 KQEIAETPQ
+323 ETPQ
-332 EKEKQEIAETPQE
+332 EKEKQDVETPQE
-345 KEKQEIAETP
+345 KEKQDVETP
-355 QEKEKQEIAETPQE
+355 QEKEKQDVETPQEKETQENTETPQELEKQELETQEKTQESAETPQE
-369 KEKQEIAETPQ
+369 KTQK
-380 ELEIPQA
+380 LEA
-387 QEKETP
+387 QK
-393 QEETQEKETPQEETQ
+393 
-408 EKETPQE
+408 
-415 ETQEKET
+415 
-422 PQEETQETETQ
+422 
-433 NQETP
+433 
-438 PKVQEETKEK
+438 
-448 TQEDNYESI
+448 DHYESI

-465 AKAMGEELPFLNE
+465 AQAMGEELPFLNE
-478 AVAKTPNNENDTETP
+478 SVAKIPNNENDTQTS
-493 KESDIKT
+493 KESVIKT
-500 SQEKE
+500 PQEKE

>member
-1 MKMIL
+1 MKIIL

-25 LSIEN
+25 LPMEN
-30 FNHYQELSVRL
+30 FNHYQELSAHL
-41 KEDPEWLLIADDE
+41 KENQEWLLIADDE
-54 CLEKLDQVDWLEL
+54 CLEKLDQIDWLEL
-67 KEIISQNKNSVCM
+67 KETISQNKNSVCM

-108 KVLQKKLGSDMSEL
+108 KVLQKKLGSNASEL

-141 LENLGDLEALAKEEP
+141 LENLGDLGALAKEEP

-163 PTLDAQEE
+163 PTLDVQEE

-176 ETPQKE
+176 ETPQE
-182 EKPKDDETQEGDETP
+182 EKPKDDETQESETP

-211 LEIPKEETQEEQV
+211 LEIPKEETQEEVKEEIKEEAQEEVKEETQEEQV
-224 KEQEPIKEETQEIK
+224 KEQEPIKEETQENK
-238 EEKQEETQDS
+238 EEKQEKTQDS
-248 PSAQELEAMQ
+248 PSVQELEAMQ

-266 NSNENKEE
+266 NSNDQENKEK

-296 VQELEVPKEKTQ
+296 VQELEVPKEKAQ

-313 LQETQAHELE
+313 LQETQAQELE
-323 KQEIAETPQ
+323 KEENSETPQ
-332 EKEKQEIAETPQE
+332 DVEVPQS
-345 KEKQEIAETP
+345 
-355 QEKEKQEIAETPQE
+355 
-369 KEKQEIAETPQ
+369 
-380 ELEIPQA
+380 

-393 QEETQEKETPQEETQ
+393 QEETQEKETPQTQ
-408 EKETPQE
+408 DEKPQE
-415 ETQEKET
+415 
-422 PQEETQETETQ
+422 
-433 NQETP
+433 
-438 PKVQEETKEK
+438 
-448 TQEDNYESI
+448 DHYESI

-478 AVAKTPNNENDTETP
+478 SVAKTPNNENATETP
-493 KESDIKT
+493 KESVTEISKNENATETPKESVTET
-500 SQEKE
+500 SKNENATETPQEKE
-505 ESDKTSSPLELRL
+505 ESDKTSSPLELHL
-518 NLQDLLKSLNQES
+518 NLQNLLKSLNQES

-544 ITLEDKKPDA
+544 ITLEDKNPHA

>member
-25 LSIEN
+25 LPMEN
-30 FNHYQELSVRL
+30 FNHYQELSACL
-41 KEDPEWLLIADDE
+41 KKDPEWLLIADDE

-67 KEIISQNKNSVCM
+67 KETISQNKNSVCM

-108 KVLQKKLGSDMSEL
+108 KVLQKKLGSNASEL

-163 PTLDAQEE
+163 PTLNDQEE
-171 KEEVK
+171 KEEIKETPQEEKEEIKEEEKEEIKEEEKEEIKEEIKEEEKEEIKEEVK
-176 ETPQKE
+176 ETPQEE

-197 KDEEVSKELETQEK
+197 KDEEVSKELKAPQE
-211 LEIPKEETQEEQV
+211 LEIPKEETQEERV
-224 KEQEPIKEETQEIK
+224 KEQEPIKEQTQEIK
-238 EEKQEETQDS
+238 EEKQEKTQDS
-248 PSAQELEAMQ
+248 PSTQELEAMQ

-266 NSNENKEE
+266 NSNGQEDKKE
-274 TQESAEIPQDKEIQE
+274 TQETQETQENAETPQDIE
-289 VVTEKTQ
+289 T
-296 VQELEVPKEKTQ
+296 QELEIPKEKTQ

-332 EKEKQEIAETPQE
+332 E
-345 KEKQEIAETP
+345 
-355 QEKEKQEIAETPQE
+355 
-369 KEKQEIAETPQ
+369 
-380 ELEIPQA
+380 LEIPQA
-387 QEKETP
+387 QEKET
-393 QEETQEKETPQEETQ
+393 Q
-408 EKETPQE
+408 
-415 ETQEKET
+415 
-422 PQEETQETETQ
+422 ETQET
-433 NQETP
+433 
-438 PKVQEETKEK
+438 
-448 TQEDNYESI
+448 QEDHYESI

-478 AVAKTPNNENDTETP
+478 AVAKIPNNENDTETP
-493 KESDIKT
+493 KESDIKAP
-500 SQEKE
+500 QEKE

-544 ITLEDKKPDA
+544 ITLEDKKPNA